1 MSENEYVFP
10 MTATIKQIIESI
22 YSIDSESIELLLNSG
37 DRIV

>member
-10 MTATIKQIIESI
+10 MTTRIKQIIESI
-22 YSIDSESIELLLNSG
+22 YSIDSESFVLFLNSG